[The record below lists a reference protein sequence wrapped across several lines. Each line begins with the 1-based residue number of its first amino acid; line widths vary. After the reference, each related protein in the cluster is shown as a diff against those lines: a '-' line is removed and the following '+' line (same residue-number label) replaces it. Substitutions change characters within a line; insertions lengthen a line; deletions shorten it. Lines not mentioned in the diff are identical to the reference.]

1 MTFQPITQSTPTA
14 STSATRPVNKNSQ
27 PDLITR
33 YNLKDKLDAT
43 TLVEDASP
51 KGKAWSSS
59 SAERQASLQKRRE
72 DMILAAR
79 RKMEAKLAAQKA
91 ASGM

>member
-1 MTFQPITQSTPTA
+1 M
-14 STSATRPVNKNSQ
+14 
-27 PDLITR
+27 
-33 YNLKDKLDAT
+33 
-43 TLVEDASP
+43 VEDASP

>member
-1 MTFQPITQSTPTA
+1 MHA
-14 STSATRPVNKNSQ
+14 ST
-27 PDLITR
+27 D
-33 YNLKDKLDAT
+33 DA
-43 TLVEDASP
+43 AP

-72 DMILAAR
+72 DMILVAR
-79 RKMEAKLAAQKA
+79 RKLEAKLTAQKA